1 MNALIT
7 HPHIPADDA
16 RRTIFLPELKSRF
29 LRHLSE
35 FGNVG
40 QACAAGRVSRQTA
53 YRERRRDRGFAR
65 LWDAALLAARTH
77 AESELGERAL
87 CGVEEVVWYHGE
99 EVGRRRR
106 FSDRLLLAH
115 LARLDRI
122 AERGE
127 ADTALDLL
135 DEAIDALAEGRE
147 VELEA
152 VEPNSCVPAQA
163 GTSISGAQQ
172 REAPGAVY
180 PERSR
185 RAGAHKGTG
194 AQPSGNSPLDTVPHV
209 PLAQDH
215 EWFERR
221 LVAMERARP
230 RGVPAPSRMALP
242 PGVSPGDVEEWQLEA
257 FEEGVEAWWEITS
270 QDALDAAL
278 EWPEDGPEDSAS
290 GGETGNTPEMA

>member
-7 HPHIPADDA
+7 HPHIPAEDA

-40 QACAAGRVSRQTA
+40 QACTAGRVSRQTA

-65 LWDAALLAARTH
+65 LWDAALLAARIH

-127 ADTALDLL
+127 ADTALDVL
-135 DEAIDALAEGRE
+135 DDAIAALAEGRE
-147 VELEA
+147 VDTLLEGDSGNAGHSA
-152 VEPNSCVPAQA
+152 VHPEPVEGSHVWSGGESHNRTALRQAQ
-163 GTSISGAQQ
+163 GERGGVGSGA
-172 REAPGAVY
+172 
-180 PERSR
+180 
-185 RAGAHKGTG
+185 
-194 AQPSGNSPLDTVPHV
+194 NSPLDSVPHV

-257 FEEGVEAWWEITS
+257 FEEGVEAWWEIAS

-278 EWPEDGPEDSAS
+278 EWLEDGPESA
-290 GGETGNTPEMA
+290 PEEQPA